1 MTFLCPAGSL
11 NMEKKKK
18 KKKKK
23 EKKGNDFFL
32 FLTWWE
38 KLILR
43 AGYNPVSSMW

>member
-32 FLTWWE
+32 FLTW
-38 KLILR
+38 
-43 AGYNPVSSMW
+43 